1 MIRKMSLLGNHLEQI
16 TLSSNAIAELPFPP
30 PRIFTNALLGA
41 HDVTALI
48 RDTEAHERA
57 LFQSDPSVKASSSQ
71 RRATRRAT
79 QFQTEIEA
87 ESMASRIY
95 SARDNR
101 NQSAV
106 ARVLGS
112 DMMEEIKRSARTSG
126 NGPRGEV
133 NIDILLKGAEILCNV
148 YPVAGAQDEIANL
161 RYRHKLI
168 SESIAELEERVARNT
183 AELESMS
190 RSYDDNYDELENAG
204 ALNQE
209 VTAVTDADLEQELEE
224 IRDLERRK
232 RSLEDRV
239 TGMERDLG
247 GLLG

>member
-1 MIRKMSLLGNHLEQI
+1 MSLLENHLEQI
-16 TLSSNAIAELPFPP
+16 MLSSAAIADLPFPP
-30 PRIFTNALLGA
+30 PRMFTNALLGP
-41 HDVTALI
+41 HDITALI

-57 LFQSDPSVKASSSQ
+57 LFQSDLSVKSSNSQ

-79 QFQTEIEA
+79 QFQTEVET

-95 SARDNR
+95 SARNNR

-112 DMMEEIKRSARTSG
+112 DMMEEIKRSTRTSA

-133 NIDILLKGAEILCNV
+133 NIDVLLKGAEILCNV
-148 YPVAGAQDEIANL
+148 YPVAGAQDEIASL
-161 RYRHKLI
+161 RYRHQLI
-168 SESIAELEERVARNT
+168 SQSIAELEERVARNT
-183 AELESMS
+183 EELESMS
-190 RSYDDNYDELENAG
+190 RSYDDDYDDYENAG
-204 ALNQE
+204 ALNPE
-209 VTAVTDADLEQELEE
+209 LTGVTDADLERELEE
-224 IRDLERRK
+224 IKDLERRK
-232 RSLEDRV
+232 RRLEARV

>member
-1 MIRKMSLLGNHLEQI
+1 MPLLENHLEQI
-16 TLSSNAIAELPFPP
+16 MLSSNAIAELPFPP

-41 HDVTALI
+41 HDITALI

-57 LFQSDPSVKASSSQ
+57 LFQSDPSAKASSAQ

-79 QFQTEIEA
+79 QFKPELEA

-95 SARDNR
+95 SARNNR

-112 DMMEEIKRSARTSG
+112 DMMEEIKRSAKTSG

-133 NIDILLKGAEILCNV
+133 NIDVLLRGAEILCNV
-148 YPVAGAQDEIANL
+148 YPVAGAQDKIASL
-161 RYRHKLI
+161 RYRNRHV

-183 AELESMS
+183 AELEIMS
-190 RSYDDNYDELENAG
+190 RSYGDDYDDFDNASPV
-204 ALNQE
+204 NPE
-209 VTAVTDADLEQELEE
+209 VTDVTDADLDRELEE
-224 IRDLERRK
+224 IQELERKK

-239 TGMERDLG
+239 NGMERDLG